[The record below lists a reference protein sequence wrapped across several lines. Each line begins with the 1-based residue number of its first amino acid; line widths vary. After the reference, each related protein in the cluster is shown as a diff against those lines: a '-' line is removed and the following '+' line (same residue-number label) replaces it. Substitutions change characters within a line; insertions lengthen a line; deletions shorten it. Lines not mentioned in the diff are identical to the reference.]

1 MLADLSDAQQTNISD
16 IHEHYLR
23 LDIPYLILTLWR
35 MTWKTFIIVV
45 SKLLNDAI
53 FHKDFSFEI

>member
-35 MTWKTFIIVV
+35 MT
-45 SKLLNDAI
+45 
-53 FHKDFSFEI
+53 